1 MLDEADLLFSYG
13 YEEDLRALSS
23 YVCGVYVCVLKWM
36 VCVCVCVCVWRG
48 DGVGV
53 MVWWMG
59 DGVVGECWMS

>member
-36 VCVCVCVCVWRG
+36 VCVCVWRG
-48 DGVGV
+48 G
-53 MVWWMG
+53 WCRC
-59 DGVVGECWMS
+59 DGVVDG